1 MCSWW
6 SFWCVFSFLVHGVR
20 DSATPKLNQGR
31 KTKWGEKAVRKT
43 ACNQP
48 AEFLKLH
55 PLFGRSKQH
64 SLLADKMSTCLHMS
78 DSQPVDTNFKGV
90 PSVVIW
96 LAASDLICVH
106 SKSRSSAVLKLQGII
121 IKSHRST
128 VTLHE
133 RFVFAQYDSSQEL
146 LDAKKL

>member
-1 MCSWW
+1 
-6 SFWCVFSFLVHGVR
+6 
-20 DSATPKLNQGR
+20 
-31 KTKWGEKAVRKT
+31 
-43 ACNQP
+43 
-48 AEFLKLH
+48 
-55 PLFGRSKQH
+55 
-64 SLLADKMSTCLHMS
+64 MSTCLHMS

-121 IKSHRST
+121 LKSHRST